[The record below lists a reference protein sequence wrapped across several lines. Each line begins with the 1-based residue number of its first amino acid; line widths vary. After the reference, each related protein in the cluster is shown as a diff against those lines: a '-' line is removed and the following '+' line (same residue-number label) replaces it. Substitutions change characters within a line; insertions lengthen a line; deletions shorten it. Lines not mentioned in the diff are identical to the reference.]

1 MKSLSR
7 VRPSATP
14 WTAAHQAPP
23 PMGFSRQ
30 EDWSGVQLPSP
41 TYTTHIH
48 KSHTYTHHAHY
59 THTSQ
64 TTHTK
69 HTYTCVHTDTTH
81 GTPFPNLPVGGSPCT
96 ACGQEEAQRGS
107 HTVTHNLQETDCG
120 AHGSRP
126 RAGPDWPGWSH
137 GQPLINHCIWKE
149 PRQSEPHPRPEETR
163 RSGIVPIKPCVCV
176 CVCGI
181 YVCMWSL

>member
-1 MKSLSR
+1 MDCSPPGS
-7 VRPSATP
+7 SA
-14 WTAAHQAPP
+14 HGIFQAR
-23 PMGFSRQ
+23 GL
-30 EDWSGVQLPSP
+30 E
-41 TYTTHIH
+41 
-48 KSHTYTHHAHY
+48 SHTYTHHTHY

-69 HTYTCVHTDTTH
+69 HTHTCVHTDTTH

-107 HTVTHNLQETDCG
+107 HTVTHNLQETDCS

-137 GQPLINHCIWKE
+137 GQPLINHCIWKD

-163 RSGIVPIKPCVCV
+163 RSGIVPITPCVCV
-176 CVCGI
+176 CVVYMSVCGVCECVYGVHMCGVCARSVFVWCV
-181 YVCMWSL
+181 YVWCV